1 MRRER
6 ELTHHMAA
14 PTTSSSPQPAVKP
27 SRPAGYL
34 PTLDGWR
41 TIAILF
47 VMFCH
52 DSVHHLGPFSTAWLY
67 EHGNLGVDVFFAISG
82 ILICSRLLTEED
94 SQGFISRRSFYIRR
108 AFRILPPAALFLA
121 TLLVLKA
128 TVHLPVQLPEVLA
141 SFFFLRNYTFT
152 FSHFQTIY
160 PFYTSH
166 FWSLAVEEHFYFL
179 LPSLLV
185 FTPKKWRAP
194 LLLIL
199 ASAISLHRIAPN
211 SWLSFHSDMRL
222 DALLVPAAFAVLLR
236 SPLLTQ
242 PNHRRRLIQALGF
255 WPLIAIALLMPV
267 TYNLIP
273 RTTGLLIAWL
283 MPLIILGTMLRPQ
296 SGFSRLLENPLLRYI
311 GRISYSLYLW
321 QQLFLISH
329 FGARTARLGVL
340 QSSPLNW
347 LLTFACAMLSY
358 YLIERPLIRLGHHL
372 APNVAANQVDR
383 AIEA

>member
-1 MRRER
+1 
-6 ELTHHMAA
+6 MAA
-14 PTTSSSPQPAVKP
+14 SQPTVSSS
-27 SRPAGYL
+27 RTTGYL

-41 TIAILF
+41 TIAILS

-52 DSVHHLGPFSTAWLY
+52 DSVHHLGPVSTAWLH

-82 ILICSRLLTEED
+82 ILICSRLLTEEA
-94 SQGFISRRSFYIRR
+94 SQGFISSRNFYIRR
-108 AFRILPPAALFLA
+108 AFRILPPAVFFLT
-121 TLLVLKA
+121 TLVILKA
-128 TVHLPVQLPEVLA
+128 TVQLPVQLPEVFA
-141 SFFFLRNYTFT
+141 SLFFVRNYTFT

-185 FTPKKWRAP
+185 FAPKKWRVP

-199 ASAISLHRIAPN
+199 ALAISLHRIAPN
-211 SWLSFHSDMRL
+211 SWLSFHTDMRL
-222 DALLVPAAFAVLLR
+222 DALLVPAALAVLLR
-236 SPLLTQ
+236 SPLLTN
-242 PNHRRRLIQALGF
+242 PRNRERLTQILRL
-255 WPLIAIALLMPV
+255 WPLLVLALLIPV
-267 TYNLIP
+267 TYDLIP
-273 RTTGLLIAWL
+273 RTTGFLIAWL

-296 SGFSRLLENPLLRYI
+296 SWFSYLLENPILRYV

-329 FGARTARLGVL
+329 FGADTARLGVL

-347 LLTFACAMLSY
+347 LMTFACALTSC
-358 YLIERPLIRLGHHL
+358 YLIERPMIRLGHRL
-372 APNVAANQVDR
+372 APNVAANQVER
-383 AIEA
+383 TTP

>member
-1 MRRER
+1 
-6 ELTHHMAA
+6 MAA
-14 PTTSSSPQPAVKP
+14 PTITSSPQPAAKS
-27 SRPAGYL
+27 SRPTGYL

-41 TIAILF
+41 TIAILS

-52 DSVHHLGPFSTAWLY
+52 DSVHHLGPFTTAWLH
-67 EHGNLGVDVFFAISG
+67 EHGLVGVDVFFAISG

-94 SQGFISRRSFYIRR
+94 SQGFISRHNFYIRR
-108 AFRILPPAALFLA
+108 AFRILPPAAFFLA

-128 TVHLPVQLPEVLA
+128 TVNLPVQLPEVLV
-141 SFFFLRNYTFT
+141 SLFFVRNYTFP

-166 FWSLAVEEHFYFL
+166 FWSLAVEEHFYLL

-185 FTPKKWRAP
+185 FAPQKMRVP

-222 DALLVPAAFAVLLR
+222 DALFIPAAFAVLLR
-236 SPLLTQ
+236 SPLLSQ
-242 PNHRRRLIQALGF
+242 PNHRQRLIQTLRL
-255 WPLIAIALLMPV
+255 WPFLAIAILIPL
-267 TYNLIP
+267 TYDLIP
-273 RTTGLLIAWL
+273 RTNGILIAWL

-296 SGFSRLLENPLLRYI
+296 SWFSRLLENPILRYI

-329 FGARTARLGVL
+329 FGANTARLGVL
-340 QSSPLNW
+340 QSSPLSW
-347 LLTFACAMLSY
+347 LMTFACAIFSY
-358 YLIERPLIRLGHHL
+358 YLVERPLIRLGHRL
-372 APNVAANQVDR
+372 APNVPQNST
-383 AIEA
+383 IP

>member
-1 MRRER
+1 
-6 ELTHHMAA
+6 MAA
-14 PTTSSSPQPAVKP
+14 PTIGSSPQPAAKR
-27 SRPAGYL
+27 SRPTGYL

-41 TIAILF
+41 TIAILS

-52 DSVHHLGPFSTAWLY
+52 DSVHRLGPFTTAWLH
-67 EHGNLGVDVFFAISG
+67 EHGLLGVDVFFAISG

-94 SQGFISRRSFYIRR
+94 SQGFVSRRGFYIRR

-128 TVHLPVQLPEVLA
+128 AVHLPVQLPEVLA
-141 SFFFLRNYTFT
+141 SLFFVRNYTFT
-152 FSHFQTIY
+152 FNHFQTIY

-179 LPSLLV
+179 LPSLLA
-185 FTPKKWRAP
+185 FAPKKWRSP

-242 PNHRRRLIQALGF
+242 PSHRERLTQALRF
-255 WPLIAIALLMPV
+255 WPIIAITLLIPI

-273 RTTGLLIAWL
+273 RTTGFLIAWL
-283 MPLIILGTMLRPQ
+283 MPLIILGTILRPQ
-296 SGFSRLLENPLLRYI
+296 SWFSRLLENPILRYI

-329 FGARTARLGVL
+329 FGANTARLGVL
-340 QSSPLNW
+340 QSSPLSW
-347 LLTFACAMLSY
+347 LMTFACAIFSY
-358 YLIERPLIRLGHHL
+358 YLVERPLIRLGHRV
-372 APNVAANQVDR
+372 APNVAANRIGR
-383 AIEA
+383 ATQA

>member
-14 PTTSSSPQPAVKP
+14 PTPGSSPQPAVKP

-41 TIAILF
+41 TIAILS

-52 DSVHHLGPFSTAWLY
+52 DSVHHLGPFSTAWLH

-108 AFRILPPAALFLA
+108 AFRILPPATVFLA
-121 TLLVLKA
+121 TLLALKA

-141 SFFFLRNYTFT
+141 SLFFVRNYTFT

-199 ASAISLHRIAPN
+199 ASAISLHRIAPS

-242 PNHRRRLIQALGF
+242 PTHRQRLTQALRL
-255 WPLIAIALLMPV
+255 WPIIVIALLIPI
-267 TYNLIP
+267 TYDLIP
-273 RTTGLLIAWL
+273 RTTGVLIAWL
-283 MPLIILGTMLRPQ
+283 MPLIILGTMLHPQ
-296 SGFSRLLENPLLRYI
+296 SLFSRLLENPILRYI

-329 FGARTARLGVL
+329 FGANTARLGIL

-347 LLTFACAMLSY
+347 LLTFACAIFSY

-372 APNVAANQVDR
+372 APNVAANQVER
-383 AIEA
+383 GSP